1 MTNYWW
7 SLLTSHICS
16 KFEPDLS
23 HHSHLTNWG
32 SMNNRGGVTLHPT
45 HEKNFYW
52 KLIWENDIL
61 MRKKMSWNPNW
72 FFFSFLS
79 DWWIHIQ
86 IHPHPTLE
94 LCSNWMVSKQ
104 VDLAPILI
112 GHHCLIK
119 MMASAQSSICSQDY
133 FS

>member
-72 FFFSFLS
+72 FFFLSFQVAVF
-79 DWWIHIQ
+79 IFKP
-86 IHPHPTLE
+86 IHPIFE
-94 LCSNWMVSKQ
+94 LCSNWMVSKKQ
-104 VDLAPILI
+104 APILI